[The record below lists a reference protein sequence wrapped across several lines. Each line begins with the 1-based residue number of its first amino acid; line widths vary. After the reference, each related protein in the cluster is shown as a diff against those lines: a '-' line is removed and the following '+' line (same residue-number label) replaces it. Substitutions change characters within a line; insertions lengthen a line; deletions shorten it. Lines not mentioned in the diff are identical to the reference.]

1 MSEPPITEW
10 YYFIAT
16 PEIYPSLEGYV
27 DASRGYPIG
36 GSKAST
42 LRGLPPAEDLKTTN
56 DGNGNL
62 MLQLETWR
70 VNSADFTSLDPYISS
85 GEVSVV
91 TKSEWDALLPV
102 EDEDLLDDLELPED
116 EDLLDPI
123 TETL

>member
-1 MSEPPITEW
+1 
-10 YYFIAT
+10 
-16 PEIYPSLEGYV
+16 
-27 DASRGYPIG
+27 
-36 GSKAST
+36 
-42 LRGLPPAEDLKTTN
+42 
-56 DGNGNL
+56 

-85 GEVSVV
+85 GEVSVI
-91 TKSEWDALLPV
+91 TKDEWDALLPV

>member
-1 MSEPPITEW
+1 MSEPPIADW

-16 PEIYPSLEGYV
+16 PEVYPSLEGYV
-27 DASRGYPIG
+27 DAARGYPIG
-36 GSKAST
+36 GIKAST
-42 LRGLPPAEDLKTTN
+42 LRGLPPAEDLKIVN
-56 DGNGNL
+56 DGSGNL
-62 MLQLETWR
+62 MLQLGTWR

>member
-16 PEIYPSLEGYV
+16 PDVYPSLEGYV

-36 GSKAST
+36 GAKAST

-56 DGNGNL
+56 DGSGKL

-70 VNSADFTSLDPYISS
+70 VNSDDFTALDPHIST
-85 GEVSVV
+85 GGVSVI
-91 TKSEWDALLPV
+91 TKAEWDALLPI
-102 EDEDLLDDLELPED
+102 EDEDLLDDLGLPED
-116 EDLLDPI
+116 EDYLDPI
-123 TETL
+123 TEIS

>member
-1 MSEPPITEW
+1 MMPEELKQDQQDTGW

-27 DASRGYPIG
+27 DQSRGYPIG

-56 DGNGNL
+56 DGSGNL

-85 GEVSVV
+85 GGVSVI
-91 TKSEWDALLPV
+91 TRDEWDALLPV
-102 EDEDLLDDLELPED
+102 EDEDI
-116 EDLLDPI
+116 LDPI
-123 TETL
+123 TEIL